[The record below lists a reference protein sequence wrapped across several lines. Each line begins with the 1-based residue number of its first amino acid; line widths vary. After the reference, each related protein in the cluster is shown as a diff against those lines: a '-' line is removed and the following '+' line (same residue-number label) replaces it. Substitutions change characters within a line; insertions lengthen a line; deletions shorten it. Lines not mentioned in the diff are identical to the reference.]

1 MQSGKSMVAQ
11 ARPKGGGQR
20 RRGPAGRRASGGGM
34 APRRAGWL
42 AAALAASLGA
52 AAEPPRGEGA
62 RRSLPEFLGNAP
74 RDVLAAMR
82 DSGCRPIR
90 GFYDSPAVERPPFV
104 YIRRPFM
111 AFVCERA
118 GPRGAPGYKLVVTH
132 PGRSPLPG
140 CPGEA
145 DLGGAKPGGLSLASS
160 GPYDAREDGEGLLS
174 ARKGLGEAAKGLKED
189 PWLVALSVEDRG
201 GGSGKFRFLCLPPGL
216 QASSMGRLLR
226 PRPRFHQRSL
236 PERLGAAPLYILRRM
251 RESGCRPVRGF
262 YDHSGYDWA
271 LPPFAWMRSPS
282 GERLGHAFTCETVDE
297 RGAVD
302 GYRLVVE
309 STSEESP
316 FRPCPRVIEPSH
328 FMRIPSFLG
337 GPLGPAFSEDGE
349 LEMGANAYSCQ
360 RGYWR
365 EDCRVGCGMHG
376 DGATPAERRAWEAA
390 HAARAARAEADA
402 LSRLRPPPP
411 LAPAPGGQPSAAAA
425 AGARAAPGGDRLA
438 EKDNRRDVGDGPWK
452 ALYPDGALR
461 ERGAYLAGAAEGPWE
476 RFHPNGRLRERGA
489 YRGGRKEGAWERF
502 LEDGRLEERGGYRR
516 GAAHGPWERF
526 FRGVGAARF
535 DPVDPDYAERG
546 RYEDGYREGPWER
559 SWGWRAER
567 GSYRKGYK
575 DGLWEMLWQFGR
587 KERYRDGRLHGP
599 QERWRSSPGGASQ
612 LSRLTHY
619 RDDLKDG
626 PHMEFHYNGKV
637 QVRGRHERGRRVGLW
652 ETFRDN
658 GRLRYRGSY
667 ENGYRVGLW
676 EEADWDGRRVLGI
689 SRGSYENGHR
699 TGLWK
704 RFHENGRVGARGRY
718 ERGRETGLWESFHEN
733 GRLHDRG
740 NYENGSKTGLWEHF
754 HENGR
759 LSARGSYED
768 GRGQGLWEWFHAN
781 GRLLQRGGFEG
792 GRRAGSWEGFGEDG
806 QALWRGGF
814 EDGSPAGV
822 WEGFRA
828 GGRPLWRGGFEEG
841 SPAGAWEALGEDGG
855 PFWRGDFED
864 GVAEGLWEW
873 PRWGWGLPDDAV
885 WKPPAVHY

>member
-1 MQSGKSMVAQ
+1 MSADPGKRGLARRRPPRRFSARGRPG
-11 ARPKGGGQR
+11 ARPG
-20 RRGPAGRRASGGGM
+20 AA
-34 APRRAGWL
+34 RRAGGL
-42 AAALAASLGA
+42 AVALAASLGA

-62 RRSLPEFLGNAP
+62 RRSLPERLGNAP

-104 YIRRPFM
+104 YISGRVDFGSAAFM

-118 GPRGAPGYKLVVTH
+118 GPRGAPAYKLVVTH

-145 DLGGAKPGGLSLASS
+145 DLGAAKPGGLSLASS

-189 PWLVALSVEDRG
+189 PWLVALSVEGRG
-201 GGSGKFRFLCLPPGL
+201 GGSGGFRFLCLPPGL
-216 QASSMGRLLR
+216 QASMGRHLL

-262 YDHSGYDWA
+262 YDHSGPYWA

-316 FRPCPRVIEPSH
+316 FRPCPRVIKPPLFTMTSA
-328 FMRIPSFLG
+328 LLA

-349 LEMGANAYSCQ
+349 LEVGVNAYSCQ
-360 RGYWR
+360 GGYWR
-365 EDCRVGCGMHG
+365 EDCRVECGMHG
-376 DGATPAERRAWEAA
+376 DGATPAEQRAWEAA
-390 HAARAARAEADA
+390 RAEAAKAAEADA

-411 LAPAPGGQPSAAAA
+411 LAPASGGQRAAVAA

-438 EKDNRRDVGDGPWK
+438 EKDNRRGVGDGPWK
-452 ALYPDGALR
+452 ALHPDGTLR

-502 LEDGRLEERGGYRR
+502 LEDGRLEERAGYRR

-526 FRGVGAARF
+526 RGVGAARF
-535 DPVDPDYAERG
+535 RGHDPDYAERG
-546 RYEDGYREGPWER
+546 RYEDGHREGPWER
-559 SWGWRAER
+559 SRRGLVER
-567 GSYRKGYK
+567 GGYRKGYK
-575 DGLWEMLWQFGR
+575 DGLWEKTQVWDY
-587 KERYRDGRLHGP
+587 KERYRNGRLHGP
-599 QERWRSSPGGASQ
+599 QERWDSSPGGASQ
-612 LSRLTHY
+612 LLQLTHY

-626 PHMEFHYNGKV
+626 PHMEFDDNGKV
-637 QVRGRHERGRRVGLW
+637 RVRGRHERGYSVGLW
-652 ETFRDN
+652 ESFRDD
-658 GRLRYRGSY
+658 GRLWYRGSY
-667 ENGYRVGLW
+667 ERGRKTGRW
-676 EEADWDGRRVLGI
+676 EEPDVLSGQM
-689 SRGSYENGHR
+689 S
-699 TGLWK
+699 
-704 RFHENGRVGARGRY
+704 
-718 ERGRETGLWESFHEN
+718 
-733 GRLHDRG
+733 RG
-740 NYENGSKTGLWEHF
+740 NYENGQRQGLWASFHDNGWLHDWGNYENGRRQGLWEHF

-759 LSARGSYED
+759 PYVRGSYENS
-768 GRGQGLWEWFHAN
+768 RRQGLWEWFREN
-781 GRLLQRGGFEG
+781 GRLLQRGAFEW
-792 GRRAGSWEGFGEDG
+792 RWRVGSWEGFGEDG

-814 EDGSPAGV
+814 EDGRPAGV

-828 GGRPLWRGGFEEG
+828 GGRPLWRGGFEAG
-841 SPAGAWEALGEDGG
+841 RPAGVWEAFGEDGE
-855 PFWRGDFED
+855 PFWRGGFED
-864 GVAEGLWEW
+864 GAAEGLWGRTVRGFGRR
-873 PRWGWGLPDDAV
+873 PGLDAV
-885 WKPPAVHY
+885 WEPPAVNY

>member
-1 MQSGKSMVAQ
+1 MSPGPGK
-11 ARPKGGGQR
+11 
-20 RRGPAGRRASGGGM
+20 RGLA
-34 APRRAGWL
+34 RRAGAL

-62 RRSLPEFLGNAP
+62 RRSLPERLGNAP

-104 YIRRPFM
+104 YISGRVDFGSAAFM

-145 DLGGAKPGGLSLASS
+145 DLGAAKPGGLSLVSS

-189 PWLVALSVEDRG
+189 PWLVALSVEGRG
-201 GGSGKFRFLCLPPGL
+201 GGSGGFRFLCLPPGL
-216 QASSMGRLLR
+216 QALGGRY
-226 PRPRFHQRSL
+226 PDSRPRFHQRSL

-271 LPPFAWMRSPS
+271 LPPFAWMRAPS

-316 FRPCPRVIEPSH
+316 FRPCPRVIEPPLFTMTS
-328 FMRIPSFLG
+328 SFLA
-337 GPLGPAFSEDGE
+337 GPIGPAFSEDGE
-349 LEMGANAYSCQ
+349 LEVGVSAYSCQ
-360 RGYWR
+360 GGYWR
-365 EDCRVGCGMHG
+365 VDCNLECGMHG

-390 HAARAARAEADA
+390 RAARAARAEADA

-411 LAPAPGGQPSAAAA
+411 LAPAPGGQRAAA

-438 EKDNRRDVGDGPWK
+438 EKDNRRGVGDGPWK
-452 ALYPDGALR
+452 ALHPDGALR

-489 YRGGRKEGAWERF
+489 YRGGRKEGVWERF

-526 FRGVGAARF
+526 RGVGAARF
-535 DPVDPDYAERG
+535 RGHDPDYAERG
-546 RYEDGYREGPWER
+546 RYEDGHREGPWER
-559 SWGWRAER
+559 SWGWRVER
-567 GSYRKGYK
+567 GGYRRGYK
-575 DGLWEMLWQFGR
+575 DGLWETTLR
-587 KERYRDGRLHGP
+587 KSGALDRRERYRNGRLHGP
-599 QERWRSSPGGASQ
+599 QERWDTSPGGAPR
-612 LSRLTHY
+612 LLRLTHY
-619 RDDLKDG
+619 RDGLKDG
-626 PHMEFHYNGKV
+626 PHMKSHYNGEV
-637 QVRGRHERGRRVGLW
+637 WVRGRYERGLWVGLW
-652 ETFRDN
+652 ESFRHD
-658 GRLRYRGSY
+658 GRLFGRGRYES
-667 ENGYRVGLW
+667 GYRVGLW
-676 EEADWDGRRVLGI
+676 EELDWSGLLG
-689 SRGSYENGHR
+689 
-699 TGLWK
+699 
-704 RFHENGRVGARGRY
+704 
-718 ERGRETGLWESFHEN
+718 
-733 GRLHDRG
+733 RG
-740 NYENGSKTGLWEHF
+740 NYENGWRQGLWASFHDNGWLHDWGNYENGRRQGLWEHF

-759 LSARGSYED
+759 LHVRGSYEN
-768 GRGQGLWEWFHAN
+768 GRRQGVWEWFREN
-781 GRLLQRGGFEG
+781 GRLVQRGAFERG
-792 GRRAGSWEGFGEDG
+792 RRFERRGRRAGSWEGFGEDG

-814 EDGSPAGV
+814 EAGRPAGV

-828 GGRPLWRGGFEEG
+828 GGRSLWRGGFEDG
-841 SPAGAWEALGEDGG
+841 QPAGAWEALGEDGE
-855 PFWRGDFED
+855 PFWRGSFGD
-864 GVAEGLWEW
+864 GVDAGLWG
-873 PRWGWGLPDDAV
+873 RTVRGFGSSSRLDAV
-885 WKPPAVHY
+885 WEPPAVNY

>member
-1 MQSGKSMVAQ
+1 MA
-11 ARPKGGGQR
+11 AETEGGRQR
-20 RRGPAGRRASGGGM
+20 RRGPAGRRAPGGGM

-42 AAALAASLGA
+42 AVTLAASLGA

-62 RRSLPEFLGNAP
+62 RRSLPELLGNAP

-104 YIRRPFM
+104 YISGRVDFGSAAFM

-145 DLGGAKPGGLSLASS
+145 DLGAAKPGGLSLVSS

-174 ARKGLGEAAKGLKED
+174 AREGLREAAGGLKED
-189 PWLVALSVEDRG
+189 PWLVALSVEGRG

-216 QASSMGRLLR
+216 QAPATRYPDS
-226 PRPRFHQRSL
+226 RPRFHQRSL

-262 YDHSGYDWA
+262 YDHSGHDWA
-271 LPPFAWMRSPS
+271 LPPFAWMRAPS

-316 FRPCPRVIEPSH
+316 FRPCPRVIEPPLFTMTS
-328 FMRIPSFLG
+328 SFLA
-337 GPLGPAFSEDGE
+337 GPIGPAFGEDGE
-349 LEMGANAYSCQ
+349 LAVGVNAYSCQ

-365 EDCRVGCGMHG
+365 VDCRVECGMHG
-376 DGATPAERRAWEAA
+376 DGATPAERRAWE
-390 HAARAARAEADA
+390 AARAEADA

-411 LAPAPGGQPSAAAA
+411 LAPAPGGQRAAA

-438 EKDNRRDVGDGPWK
+438 EKDNRRGVGDGPWK
-452 ALYPDGALR
+452 ALHPDGALR

-502 LEDGRLEERGGYRR
+502 LEDGRLEGRAGYRR

-526 FRGVGAARF
+526 FRGIGAARF
-535 DPVDPDYAERG
+535 RGQYPDYAERG
-546 RYEDGYREGPWER
+546 RYEDGHREGPWER
-559 SWGWRAER
+559 SRRGLVER

-575 DGLWEMLWQFGR
+575 DGLWEKTLVWDY
-587 KERYRDGRLHGP
+587 KERYRNGRLHGP
-599 QERWRSSPGGASQ
+599 QERWDSPPGGASR
-612 LSRLTHY
+612 LSRRTHY

-626 PHMEFHYNGKV
+626 PHMEFDDNGEV
-637 QVRGRHERGRRVGLW
+637 QVRGRHERGLK
-652 ETFRDN
+652 
-658 GRLRYRGSY
+658 
-667 ENGYRVGLW
+667 VGLW
-676 EEADWDGRRVLGI
+676 EEPDRGYGEM
-689 SRGSYENGHR
+689 SRGNYENGHR

-704 RFHENGRVGARGRY
+704 
-718 ERGRETGLWESFHEN
+718 SFHEN

-740 NYENGSKTGLWEHF
+740 SYENGRRTGLWASFHESGRLSARGSYENGRRTGLWASFHASGRLHDRGRYENGRRTGLWEHF
-754 HENGR
+754 HANGR
-759 LSARGSYED
+759 LWFRESYED

-781 GRLLQRGGFEG
+781 GRLMQRGAFEG

-806 QALWRGGF
+806 QMLWRGGF
-814 EDGSPAGV
+814 RHGEEAGV

-828 GGRPLWRGGFEEG
+828 GGRPLWRGGFEDG
-841 SPAGAWEALGEDGG
+841 RPAGAWEAFGEDGE
-855 PFWRGDFED
+855 PFWRGGFED
-864 GVAEGLWEW
+864 GAAEGLWGRTVRGFW
-873 PRWGWGLPDDAV
+873 TSDPDAV
-885 WKPPAVHY
+885 WEPPAVNY